1 MNKIIQ
7 LLIFFMVILTTSH
20 CKSKQK
26 NTKTNNTTETKEM
39 SKKHMIS
46 INLTTT
52 QSYCGG
58 AVPTNEMEMELQT
71 PKKLANT
78 TIYIREG
85 LINDWSMPIVAQG
98 VSDEN
103 GVVKVELTDGS
114 YSIVFENKADNK
126 EFKNLLELYGEK
138 TIHREAIDEECL
150 KNYMSQPEAVV
161 TVANGKTGSAI
172 IINKHIP
179 CSWNSIPCSGYHGPL
194 PPSAPPRGK

>member
-1 MNKIIQ
+1 MNKSIYI
-7 LLIFFMVILTTSH
+7 LLLLTILLTTSH

-26 NTKTNNTTETKEM
+26 NTKTNDTTENKEM
-39 SKKHMIS
+39 SKKHVIS

-58 AVPTNEMEMELQT
+58 AAPTDEMVLEMQT

-85 LINDWSMPIVAQG
+85 ALNDWSNPIVAQG

-103 GVVKVELTDGS
+103 GVVKVELKDGT
-114 YSIVFENKADNK
+114 YCIVFDNKADNK
-126 EFKNLLELYGEK
+126 EFKKMLELYSEK
-138 TIHREAIDEECL
+138 TMHREAIDQECL
-150 KNYMSQPEAVV
+150 VKYMTQPEAVFTV
-161 TVANGKTGSAI
+161 TNGKTGSSI
-172 IINKHIP
+172 IVNKHIA
-179 CSWNSIPCSGYHGPL
+179 CSWDDVPCSGYHGPL

>member
-1 MNKIIQ
+1 MNKIIH
-7 LLIFFMVILTTSH
+7 LLILLTVILTTSH

-26 NTKTNNTTETKEM
+26 NTKTNTITESNEM
-39 SKKHMIS
+39 SKKHVIS

-58 AVPTNEMEMELQT
+58 AAPTDEMVLEMQT

-85 LINDWSMPIVAQG
+85 LLNDWNNPIVAQG
-98 VSDEN
+98 ISDEN

-126 EFKNLLELYGEK
+126 EFKNLLELYGKE

-150 KNYMSQPEAVV
+150 KNYMAHPEAVL
-161 TVANGKTGSAI
+161 TVAKGKNGSAI
-172 IINKHIP
+172 IINKHIL
-179 CSWNSIPCSGYHGPL
+179 CSWDNVPCSGYYGPL

>member
-1 MNKIIQ
+1 MNKTIQ
-7 LLIFFMVILTTSH
+7 LLFFLMVILTTTH

-26 NTKTNNTTETKEM
+26 NTKTNTITENKEM
-39 SKKHMIS
+39 SNKYLIS

-58 AVPTNEMEMELQT
+58 AAPIDEMVLEMQT

-78 TIYIREG
+78 NIYIREG
-85 LINDWSMPIVAQG
+85 IINDWSKPIVAQG

-126 EFKNLLELYGEK
+126 EYKNLLELYGEK
-138 TIHREAIDEECL
+138 TMHREAIDEQCL
-150 KNYMSQPEAVV
+150 KNYMSEPEALLTV
-161 TVANGKTGSAI
+161 TNGKTGSAV
-172 IINKHIP
+172 IINKHVL
-179 CSWNSIPCSGYHGPL
+179 CSWDNIPCSGYHGPL